1 MAHRV
6 RNEDIRGYDSSRAV
20 TGHID
25 AQPLIAAHLGIKRP
39 QTHDNVSHQGNRF
52 RKWRRRKPAEGQ
64 SLVRDLRT
72 RELKVHIEL
81 VREEI
86 RDFNRQEATRSN
98 RGVLDG
104 LQKRLR
110 LMVSEKIRRDL
121 RDVGM
126 GSRQWGGSWL
136 SIGARYRV
144 V

>member
-6 RNEDIRGYDSSRAV
+6 RNEDIRGYDNSRAV

-39 QTHDNVSHQGNRF
+39 QTQVNFSHQGKPF
-52 RKWRRRKPAEGQ
+52 RKWRRRKPSEGQ

-86 RDFNRQEATRSN
+86 WDFSRQEAPRKDT
-98 RGVLDG
+98 GVLHG
-104 LQKRLR
+104 MQQRLR

-121 RDVGM
+121 RDVRNG
-126 GSRQWGGSWL
+126 RREWGGGWL